1 METFKDFEKFNYFGV
16 YVDCYFDNNQK
27 LYKKRVL
34 MPKSYKLDMDNNE
47 WKNNLNNVWDKNRQ
61 MMVKPNG
68 IAIMTK
74 MSNLTIVDIDEPKK
88 CKILDKLLNDCK
100 FIVKTHK
107 GFHLYFNR
115 CNAILNQTLLKILDV
130 NTNLIYYIPKYYE
143 YNVNNIINGEYI
155 NKDGKKCYFDKYE
168 DYKLNKN
175 VEFNYE
181 LIKNEGLCDLPEYA
195 INYIDILISLKED
208 TTTITNPN
216 IKKLKPEYII
226 KPDYEIEKFNI
237 KTMNIIYKVLFD
249 NDYFNEYKLWLK
261 TAYMCRNVNNTDE
274 SFKLFHHYST
284 MIEKYNKN
292 TVAHNAQ
299 YFYRKNEYD
308 INFDENALLYLVKRL
323 NGKIYKEHL
332 EKLLLNNQYDAFIEK
347 FERKYIYPHKNDEDY
362 ETHITKFNDFI
373 EKDEFK
379 FMLLKSAYG
388 TGKTYYFKTLLN
400 ETINETNKNFDI
412 DYLNPINKIQELT
425 QPKYKKVV
433 FITYRQS
440 LAHTLYNELHDK
452 YNFQHYQELEGNI
465 KEKRLIIQIDSIM
478 RIDFNNFDLI
488 VLDEIEG
495 LLNHLSSPLIKNQYY
510 IYGKLKNMIV
520 ESPKILCMDGDLGE
534 RSCDFI
540 NNMKFKC
547 NYKNY
552 KLSNGK
558 MVKIDDT
565 INDVYFKIYQN
576 TYKTQSKHFIF
587 MNGDAPF
594 YDNINK
600 DLNENKKIVIVS
612 MSANVC
618 EIIEKMYSNKYKV
631 IKHTGID
638 KNKDILKEFKS
649 EWKKCDIL
657 VYSPTI
663 EAGVDFDEEYFD
675 KCYGV
680 ICNKS
685 TCPRAY
691 NQMLNRIR
699 NFKEHT
705 INILMLNIPNFITNG
720 LVYRKE
726 EIENIKFSDYQD
738 TDETFLNIIIH
749 NETEAINAISYLI
762 TEFTKQIKSKGH
774 TYEYISGTKNEQK
787 GKEEK
792 PKAIKVNKILNSKS
806 IDEEEFKKLETK
818 QKRNIDI
825 TPNNFYS
832 IQKFLYTKYFN
843 VSYNELTYDF
853 IYNRLDKFNIVGN
866 NKRFISYCNEN
877 NKIIDD
883 TIEMFKNDLYNKC
896 LIYES
901 PKELL
906 ENTEKYIDIINT
918 DIKKFNI
925 NLELDNKKKQK
936 IIYNI
941 IDNLGYNI
949 IENKLIKVNENY
961 DIEKIEKLLNT
972 RDFKILF
979 KQSRQIKTLNTM
991 KCLNELLEEYGIKMN
1006 KKRVHSHYEEK
1017 EGERKQIYK
1026 YEIKGEYLPYIDELI
1041 KNDEKKKE

>member
-1 METFKDFEKFNYFGV
+1 MDTFKDFENFNYFGV
-16 YVDCYFDNNQK
+16 YIDCFKNHNNE
-27 LYKKRVL
+27 YKKRAL
-34 MPKSYKLDMDNNE
+34 MPKSYKLSMDNENNE
-47 WKNNLNNVWDKNRQ
+47 WNNNLNNVWDKNRQ

-74 MSNLTIVDIDEPKK
+74 RSNITVIDIDEPKK
-88 CKILDKLLNDCK
+88 CFILPKLLIDCK
-100 FIVKTHK
+100 FIVKTRK

-115 CNAILNQTLLKILDV
+115 NNDIPIQTLLNVLDV

-143 YNVNNIINGEYI
+143 YNVNNITNGEYI
-155 NKDGKKCYFDKYE
+155 DKNGNKCYFDKYE

-181 LIKNEGLCDLPEYA
+181 LIKNEGLCDIPEYA
-195 INYIDILISLKED
+195 IEYINGLICLKED
-208 TTTITNPN
+208 TTTTISNPN

-226 KPDYEIEKFNI
+226 QPDYEIETFTI
-237 KTMNIIYKVLFD
+237 KTMEIIYKVLYD
-249 NDYFNEYKLWLK
+249 NNYFNEYKMWLK

-274 SFKLFHHYST
+274 SFKIFHHYST
-284 MIEKYNKN
+284 MIDKYSKN
-292 TVAHNAQ
+292 TTAHNSL
-299 YFYRKNEYD
+299 YFYGKNQYD

-323 NGKIYKEHL
+323 NGKVFKEHL
-332 EKLLLNNQYDAFIEK
+332 EKLLLNNQYDGFIEK

-362 ETHITKFNDFI
+362 NTHITKFNDFI
-373 EKDEFK
+373 EKYEFK

-388 TGKTYYFKTLLN
+388 TGKTYFFKTLLSN
-400 ETINETNKNFDI
+400 
-412 DYLNPINKIQELT
+412 
-425 QPKYKKVV
+425 YKKVV

-440 LAHTLYNELHDK
+440 LAHTLYSELSEK
-452 YNFQHYQELEGNI
+452 YNFKHYQELEGDLN
-465 KEKRLIIQIDSIM
+465 EKRLIIQIDSIL
-478 RIDFNNFDLI
+478 RIDFNNFDLV

-495 LLNHLSSPLIKNQYY
+495 LLNHISSPLIKNQYY

-534 RSCDFI
+534 RSFDFI
-540 NNMKFKC
+540 NNMKFKS

-552 KLSNGK
+552 KVSNGK

-565 INDVYFKIYQN
+565 INDVYFRIFQN

-587 MNGDAPF
+587 MSGDAPF
-594 YDNINK
+594 YDSINK

-612 MSANVC
+612 MSANIC
-618 EIIEKMYSNKYKV
+618 EMIEKMYSNKYKV
-631 IKHTGID
+631 IKHTGIE
-638 KNKDILKEFKS
+638 KNKDILKMFKT

-699 NFKEHT
+699 KFKEHT
-705 INILMLNIPNFITNG
+705 INILMLGIPNFITNG

-738 TDETFLNIIIH
+738 ADETFLNILIH
-749 NETEAINAISYLI
+749 NETEATNANSYLI
-762 TEFTKQIKSKGH
+762 TEFIKQIESKGH
-774 TYEYISGTKNEQK
+774 TYEYISDTANKK
-787 GKEEK
+787 KEANEK
-792 PKAIKVNKILNSKS
+792 PKAIKTNKILNAKS
-806 IDEEEFKKLETK
+806 ISEEEFLELDAMKKH
-818 QKRNIDI
+818 NIDL
-825 TPNNFYS
+825 TADDYYS
-832 IQKFLYTKYFN
+832 IQKYLYTKYFN
-843 VSYNELTYDF
+843 VYYREIDYDF
-853 IYNRLDKFNIVGN
+853 IYKRLDKFNVVGN
-866 NKRFISYCNEN
+866 FRRFVSYCNKN
-877 NKIIDD
+877 NEIN
-883 TIEMFKNDLYNKC
+883 ELYNNC
-896 LIYES
+896 LIYETNDD
-901 PKELL
+901 LI
-906 ENTEKYIDIINT
+906 NDNEKYINTINT
-918 DIKKFNI
+918 NIKKFNI
-925 NLELDNKKKQK
+925 NLELENKKKQK

-949 IENKLIKVNENY
+949 VENKFIKVNENN
-961 DIEKIEKLLNT
+961 DIEKVEKIMNT
-972 RDFKILF
+972 REFKLLF

-991 KCLNELLEEYGIKMN
+991 KCLNELLEDYGIKMN
-1006 KKRVHSHYEEK
+1006 KKRVHSHYEEQ

-1026 YEIKGEYLPYIDELI
+1026 YEIQGEYLPYIDELL
-1041 KNDEKKKE
+1041 KSDKKEPTTIIIDM